1 MWLWIVKT
9 ENDFLWMYIDDE
21 INWEE
26 LANLYK
32 IAPLGNKNPADLKIA
47 FTNSMYKCFVYDGI
61 ILIGAGRAIA
71 DGIDVSYL
79 CDVAVHPEYQ
89 RRGIGKQIV
98 RKLLEFSTGY
108 NKILLFASIGK
119 ESFYSKLGF
128 DKMTTAMAI
137 FKNRERVLEMG
148 LIEKGDGL

>member
-1 MWLWIVKT
+1 MSEFVWT
-9 ENDFLWMYIDDE
+9 FTDDE

-32 IAPLGNKNPADLKIA
+32 IAPLGNKNPDDLKIA
-47 FTNSMYKCFVYDGI
+47 FENSMYKCFVYDGT
-61 ILIGAGRAIA
+61 ILIGVGRAIA
-71 DGIDVSYL
+71 DGVDVSYL

-89 RRGIGKQIV
+89 RCGIGKAIV
-98 RKLLEFSTGY
+98 RKLLKFSKGY
-108 NKILLFASIGK
+108 NKILLFASMGK

-148 LIEKGDGL
+148 LIEE

>member
-1 MWLWIVKT
+1 MEKDFKPHWIF
-9 ENDFLWMYIDDE
+9 DDISIDW
-21 INWEE
+21 NE
-26 LANLYK
+26 LAHLYK
-32 IAPLGNKNPADLKIA
+32 IAPLGNKNPNDLKIA
-47 FTNSMYKCFVYDGI
+47 FSNSMYKCFVYGETK
-61 ILIGAGRAIA
+61 LIGVGRAIA
-71 DGIDVSYL
+71 DGVDVSYL

-108 NKILLFASIGK
+108 NKILLFTSMGK
-119 ESFYSKLGF
+119 EPFYSKLGF

-148 LIEKGDGL
+148 LIEKGHGL

>member
-1 MWLWIVKT
+1 MSEFVWSFT
-9 ENDFLWMYIDDE
+9 DDH

-32 IAPLGNKNPADLKIA
+32 IAPLGNKNPDDLKIA
-47 FTNSMYKCFVYDGI
+47 FENSMHKCFVYDGT
-61 ILIGAGRAIA
+61 ILIGVGRAIA
-71 DGIDVSYL
+71 DGVDVSYL

-89 RRGIGKQIV
+89 RCGIGKQIV
-98 RKLLEFSTGY
+98 CKLLEFSTGY

-119 ESFYSKLGF
+119 EPFYSKLGF

-148 LIEKGDGL
+148 LIEE